1 MLDEEQAA
9 LLRRCVVAAAPKKLS
24 DDQIRGLQLVCS
36 GRDGLVLLRTGG
48 GKTLLWQLP
57 ASLDGGLTIVVVPS
71 VALALDL
78 KESTDKFFAGK
89 SLFCC
94 HDLRSE
100 GERGE
105 AVESTT
111 VPSAAA
117 APSAP
122 QAADRIGMAWAAHA
136 RPWQC
141 GECAGCT
148 SKRFRCTFKCGTCSN
163 CTKKKG
169 CLERREREDAWATA
183 EATRAAAAAAAT
195 DVTDVTDA
203 TVAAAG
209 TPTPA
214 TGGNAGGR
222 TRSRIA
228 GLDEAATEPDERP
241 VTEAEVRDARRVGTA
256 SHAALCDASVA
267 VIITTPEGVA
277 DEYRESQR
285 LRLALERC
293 GRLRRVVIDEAHC
306 RLLSSHGSF
315 RPAYAALGGFLGYLS
330 DAYRIQVLGF
340 SATVPP
346 PLRPTLADD
355 LGMRCPVDPIVGEL
369 DRPEISFATFPL
381 PVRPR
386 QSFASLVEEAW
397 RVAESSAPEWAWA
410 GRVLIYTTTTVQA
423 KVTASVIED
432 VFRVACRV
440 YCSRGMTASERARS
454 LAEYDSGDVRILVG
468 TKALAQGLDRPDIS
482 LVIHLGLPQDLDE
495 WCQENGRAA
504 RVAGWRGLALTFLHP
519 RFVNDR
525 LRLAMADGGDGGG
538 AMCGVARLLRLLTE
552 ERCLRE
558 AALEYLGG
566 WRSERC
572 PPIECCCRCQRRLNG
587 DMFDQPIIGMTARES
602 HRAAGALLRETRT
615 RIAKAPYGLL
625 TLPRLMNE
633 PGTAASATEHAL
645 LAMALVGQGSLA
657 LRQVVTDSGWSSAA
671 AAVSVNELEA
681 DRYEAGSS
689 RLLLA
694 MPYRPPDP
702 PPPPSAQH
710 RAEALQALL
719 AQHTANEAGIARL
732 PNLFDNYFDAGGD
745 VEALPH
751 DLQARLREATAQWLL
766 PEAQVSEAQVSEA
779 ARAPL
784 VEEAVGEAIRAMD
797 LDGAVLPSSKKR
809 ERAQAIP
816 SPSVARVLRRV
827 RDAMLGSPSRSQA
840 SAPPSLPPSGGRTGK
855 SPPKA
860 LFR

>member
-1 MLDEEQAA
+1 M
-9 LLRRCVVAAAPKKLS
+9 RRCVVAAAPKKLS

-57 ASLDGGLTIVVVPS
+57 ASLDGGLTVVVVPS

-277 DEYRESQR
+277 GEYRESQR

-397 RVAESSAPEWAWA
+397 RVAESSAPEWENSSSRKLFSKKSLRRPLRAPRRRSGGPDA
-410 GRVLIYTTTTVQA
+410 ARRRVGAAVG
-423 KVTASVIED
+423 TAPSAE
-432 VFRVACRV
+432 A
-440 YCSRGMTASERARS
+440 SRASEPCAAGLFRMLRN
-454 LAEYDSGDVRILVG
+454 DF
-468 TKALAQGLDRPDIS
+468 AQSKQRRQK
-482 LVIHLGLPQDLDE
+482 LPE
-495 WCQENGRAA
+495 KKNIPSV
-504 RVAGWRGLALTFLHP
+504 VAGWSGARLARWDSGRPRGVGTAP
-519 RFVNDR
+519 RRRASEPCARYFFGRLDR
-525 LRLAMADGGDGGG
+525 LCTIEATEKKTARKKTRRRRRPTRLF
-538 AMCGVARLLRLLTE
+538 VARH
-552 ERCLRE
+552 
-558 AALEYLGG
+558 
-566 WRSERC
+566 
-572 PPIECCCRCQRRLNG
+572 RR
-587 DMFDQPIIGMTARES
+587 
-602 HRAAGALLRETRT
+602 
-615 RIAKAPYGLL
+615 
-625 TLPRLMNE
+625 
-633 PGTAASATEHAL
+633 
-645 LAMALVGQGSLA
+645 
-657 LRQVVTDSGWSSAA
+657 
-671 AAVSVNELEA
+671 
-681 DRYEAGSS
+681 
-689 RLLLA
+689 
-694 MPYRPPDP
+694 
-702 PPPPSAQH
+702 
-710 RAEALQALL
+710 
-719 AQHTANEAGIARL
+719 
-732 PNLFDNYFDAGGD
+732 
-745 VEALPH
+745 
-751 DLQARLREATAQWLL
+751 
-766 PEAQVSEAQVSEA
+766 
-779 ARAPL
+779 
-784 VEEAVGEAIRAMD
+784 
-797 LDGAVLPSSKKR
+797 
-809 ERAQAIP
+809 
-816 SPSVARVLRRV
+816 
-827 RDAMLGSPSRSQA
+827 
-840 SAPPSLPPSGGRTGK
+840 
-855 SPPKA
+855 
-860 LFR
+860 